1 MKEVIY
7 TGKRPYPF
15 SLKVDYYE
23 FEITFPSAKKGAR
36 LPDMVADKLVKEGP
50 KAFMIGQT
58 QMEVIPPAV
67 DASDIIDEID
77 VDIPDVPC
85 EISEAVPPD
94 CEPQVKAIEDMN
106 ALELKAYAKELP
118 LKGYTKY
125 NTEDLREE
133 LIKDRDAKKVSAEII
148 EGSELNAH

>member
-15 SLKVDYYE
+15 TLKVDYYE
-23 FEITFPSAKKGAR
+23 SEIIFMSAKKGAR

-50 KAFMIGQT
+50 KAFMIGKT
-58 QMEVIPPAV
+58 QMEVIPPTV
-67 DASDIIDEID
+67 DTADTIDEID
-77 VDIPDVPC
+77 VDDVPH
-85 EISEAVPPD
+85 ETSEGI
-94 CEPQVKAIEDMN
+94 KSIEEMN

-125 NTEDLREE
+125 NTEELRAE
-133 LIKDRDAKKVSAEII
+133 LIKDRDANKKEPAEII

>member
-15 SLKVDYYE
+15 TLKVDYYE
-23 FEITFPSAKKGAR
+23 SEIIFMSAKKGAR

-50 KAFMIGQT
+50 KAFMIGKT
-58 QMEVIPPAV
+58 QMEVIPPIV

-77 VDIPDVPC
+77 VDDDDV
-85 EISEAVPPD
+85 ERETSEGAPI
-94 CEPQVKAIEDMN
+94 KSIEDMN

>member
-15 SLKVDYYE
+15 SLKVDYHE

-50 KAFMIGQT
+50 KAFMIVQT
-58 QMEVIPPAV
+58 QMEVIPPAA

-77 VDIPDVPC
+77 VDVP
-85 EISEAVPPD
+85 EDDRPIEENVERETLEDNSGVDLEKP
-94 CEPQVKAIEDMN
+94 IEDMN
-106 ALELKAYAKELP
+106 AIELKALAKVIKLR
-118 LKGYTKY
+118 KYTTL
-125 NTEDLREE
+125 NTEELRSA
-133 LIKDRDAKKVSAEII
+133 LIKYYSD
-148 EGSELNAH
+148 LNGAVPE

>member
-23 FEITFPSAKKGAR
+23 FEIIFPSAKKGAR

-58 QMEVIPPAV
+58 QMEVIPPVV

-77 VDIPDVPC
+77 VDDDDV
-85 EISEAVPPD
+85 ERETSEGAPI
-94 CEPQVKAIEDMN
+94 KSIEDMN

>member
-15 SLKVDYYE
+15 TLKVDYYDS
-23 FEITFPSAKKGAR
+23 EITFPSAKKGAR

-58 QMEVIPPAV
+58 QMEVIPPTV
-67 DASDIIDEID
+67 DTADTIDEID
-77 VDIPDVPC
+77 VDDVPH
-85 EISEAVPPD
+85 ETSEGI
-94 CEPQVKAIEDMN
+94 KSIEEMN

-125 NTEDLREE
+125 NTEELRAE
-133 LIKDRDAKKVSAEII
+133 LIKDRDANKKEPAEII